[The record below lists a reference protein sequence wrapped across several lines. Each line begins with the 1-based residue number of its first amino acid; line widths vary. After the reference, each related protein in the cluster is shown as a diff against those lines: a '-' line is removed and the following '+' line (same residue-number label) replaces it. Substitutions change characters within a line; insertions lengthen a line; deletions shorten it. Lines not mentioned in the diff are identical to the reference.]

1 VLAGEQQRGPFPP
14 ELGLECLRI
23 ALELRLEFIVG
34 GLGQQFDRC
43 FEVGGAG
50 EDPLPEVDLG
60 TEAVGLPEDPLGAS
74 LVIPEAGR
82 LGQGLEL
89 GNALALGLE
98 VKDAPRS
105 TGSVRPGRGWRTRP
119 LVPGLEILEQD
130 RPQFDESKGGLAP
143 SDDGVHAGTVAI
155 VRAHAA
161 VAVTVQGCRVTAGSA
176 VTLAGDQIDE
186 RGFFGLLQWT
196 PSIRRRWALAAG
208 AGATCQGTRAVR
220 GRRVGPV

>member
-1 VLAGEQQRGPFPP
+1 MLAGEQQRGPFPP

-34 GLGQQFDRC
+34 GLTQQFDRY

-60 TEAVGLPEDPLGAS
+60 TEAVGLPEDPLGAA

-130 RPQFDESKGGLAP
+130 RPQLDDLQRGLAP
-143 SDDGVHAGTVAI
+143 GDDGVDTWTVSVVGTYP
-155 VRAHAA
+155 A
-161 VAVTVQGCRVTAGSA
+161 VAVAIERCGVTTGSA
-176 VTLAGDQIDE
+176 LSLTGDEIHE
-186 RGFFGLLQWT
+186 WIG
-196 PSIRRRWALAAG
+196 
-208 AGATCQGTRAVR
+208 
-220 GRRVGPV
+220 